1 MQVTY
6 DIIVVERR
14 SKCKDNVLKEFV
26 MNLLA
31 STQVFRKK
39 TNSLIFEYIGRYFC
53 RRMTYSD

>member
-6 DIIVVERR
+6 DIIVVEGRCK
-14 SKCKDNVLKEFV
+14 SKTNVFQDIF

-39 TNSLIFEYIGRYFC
+39 TNKLFFDFC
-53 RRMTYSD
+53 IYLTLFS